1 MNNFNPFL
9 REKFMT
15 NENKNS
21 ISGTKKNSQ
30 VEEVEVTYP
39 TVAEVKE
46 ISAMPNVFNQT
57 VKATQALRN
66 MAMLI
71 KDIPDEAV
79 VLKGTSAGSS
89 LKAEAYKVL
98 GFAQT
103 CNNSINPL
111 WKEASNT
118 AKAKNPEADNTA
130 LKFKTIDIIKP
141 LEVQLKKKFVWKTGN
156 Q

>member
-1 MNNFNPFL
+1 
-9 REKFMT
+9 MT
-15 NENKNS
+15 NLNNS
-21 ISGTKKNSQ
+21 INGTKKNSQ
-30 VEEVEVTYP
+30 VEVTSP
-39 TVAEVKE
+39 TVDEVKE

-57 VKATQALRN
+57 VKAGNALRS

-79 VLKGTSAGSS
+79 VSKGPGVGLS

-111 WKEASNT
+111 WEKANAE
-118 AKAKNPEADNTA
+118 AKAKFPEADNTA

-141 LEVQLKKKFVWKTGN
+141 LEVQLQKRFVWKKGN